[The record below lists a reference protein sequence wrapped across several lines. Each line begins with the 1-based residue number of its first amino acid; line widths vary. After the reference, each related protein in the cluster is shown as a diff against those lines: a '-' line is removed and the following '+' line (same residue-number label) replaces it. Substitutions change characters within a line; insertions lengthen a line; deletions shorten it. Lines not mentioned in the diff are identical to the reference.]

1 MNPRIRL
8 LALLVGAALTVALT
22 MSLGFWQLRR
32 AAEKIALQV
41 AMDGEGAKP
50 PLTVSQL
57 RQAANPLSLVYQRVH
72 LRGTWAATSTVFLDN
87 RQMEAKV
94 GFFVLTPLVLEG
106 GGVVLVQRGWA
117 PRNFLNRTELP
128 QVETPSGVV
137 DMEGRIAL
145 PPSKLFEPGKDAA
158 STIRQNLDLEQFRAQ
173 TSLPLMAVTVLQDGA
188 PSEGLRREWPAVNLG
203 VDKHYGYAFQ
213 WFALA
218 ALAAALTL
226 WFQIIRP
233 IYQRSQEQ
241 NRHV

>member
-8 LALLVGAALTVALT
+8 LALLVGAVLTVALT

-32 AAEKIALQV
+32 AAEKIALQE
-41 AMDGEGAKP
+41 AMDRQGAKTP
-50 PLTVSQL
+50 VAATQL
-57 RQAANPLSLVYQRVH
+57 RQAADPVPLVHQRVH
-72 LRGTWAATSTVFLDN
+72 LRGTWAVASTVFLDN
-87 RQMEAKV
+87 RQMDAKV

-106 GGVVLVQRGWA
+106 GGAVLVQRGWA
-117 PRNFLNRTELP
+117 PRNFVNRTELP

-137 DMEGRIAL
+137 ELEGRIAL
-145 PPSKLFEPGKDAA
+145 PPSKLFEPGTAA
-158 STIRQNLDLEQFRAQ
+158 AGTIRQNLNLVQFRVE
-173 TSLPLMAVTVLQDGA
+173 TGLPLMAVTVLQSGA

-218 ALAAALTL
+218 ALVAALTL

-233 IYQRSQEQ
+233 LYQRSHQP

>member
-8 LALLVGAALTVALT
+8 LALLVGAVLTVALT

-32 AAEKIALQV
+32 AAEKIALQE
-41 AMDGEGAKP
+41 AMDRQGAKTP
-50 PLTVSQL
+50 VAATQL
-57 RQAANPLSLVYQRVH
+57 RQAADPVPLVHQRVH
-72 LRGTWAATSTVFLDN
+72 LRGNWVVASTVFLDN
-87 RQMEAKV
+87 RQMDAKV

-106 GGVVLVQRGWA
+106 GGAVLVQRGWV
-117 PRNFLNRTELP
+117 PRNFVNRTELP

-137 DMEGRIAL
+137 ELEGRIAL
-145 PPSKLFEPGKDAA
+145 PPSKLFEPGTAA
-158 STIRQNLDLEQFRAQ
+158 AGTIRQNLNLVQFRVE
-173 TSLPLMAVTVLQDGA
+173 TGLPLMAVTVLQSGA

-218 ALAAALTL
+218 ALVAALAL

-233 IYQRSQEQ
+233 LYQRSHQP